1 MLTGT
6 TMIPHR
12 SRSGDFFLIAIA
24 LFVTSA
30 CSESGQ
36 KSVKCQRLAVLAAG
50 GLTALDHE
58 VDYKAFNSTFLN
70 PEVAK
75 LYGID
80 QDKSLGVVMVSVY
93 QADAPGVSVEAC
105 VSGGATNLIG
115 QAKRLDFEQIREGE
129 AIYHISTFR
138 FSQEEHITFEVDV
151 EIAATGEV
159 HKLKDGRRRVRVDV
173 NRDHDVSV
181 LFSGDGMCRH
191 QIRWKQQFWRG

>member
-1 MLTGT
+1 
-6 TMIPHR
+6 MIPNR
-12 SRSGDFFLIAIA
+12 WRSGAFFLIAIA
-24 LFVTSA
+24 ITLVVTSA

-36 KSVKCQRLAVLAAG
+36 KSVKCQNLAVLAAA

-80 QDKSLGVVMVSVY
+80 QDENLGVVMVSVY

-105 VSGGATNLIG
+105 VSGGASNLIG
-115 QAKRLDFEQIREGE
+115 QTKRLDFGQIREGE

-138 FSQEEHITFEVDV
+138 FSQEEHITFAVDV
-151 EIAATGEV
+151 EIAATGETHV
-159 HKLKDGRRRVRVDV
+159 PKDGRRRVRADV
-173 NRDHDVSV
+173 SRDHDVSF

-191 QIRWKQQFWRG
+191 QIKWKQQFWGG